1 MVPERLRRSD
11 RGKAVQSGCIRI
23 LFYLAVHIPT
33 GLLLTMCGNASE
45 AATFG
50 AGEPKCERRCGHEMR
65 CKSPTGGSS
74 SLKQKPTAIH
84 TGHRQS
90 LELFV
95 YKVASMCRSEGRRTF
110 PSGSKHASN
119 TPMWTAQLFK
129 TIQALHSSWK
139 GYHTRFASPFVAMHC

>member
-33 GLLLTMCGNASE
+33 GLLLTMRGNASE
-45 AATFG
+45 AHLRRRRT
-50 AGEPKCERRCGHEMR
+50 KVRRRCGHEMR

-84 TGHRQS
+84 TGRRQS

-95 YKVASMCRSEGRRTF
+95 SRVASMCRSEGRRTF
-110 PSGSKHASN
+110 RSGSKHASN

-139 GYHTRFASPFVAMHC
+139 GYHTRFASPFVATHC